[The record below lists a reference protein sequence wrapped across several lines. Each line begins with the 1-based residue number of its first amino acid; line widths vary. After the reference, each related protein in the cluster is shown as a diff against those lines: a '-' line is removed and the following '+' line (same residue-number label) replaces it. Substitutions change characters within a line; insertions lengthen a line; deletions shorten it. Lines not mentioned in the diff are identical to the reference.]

1 MQRKHYTRVLT
12 IAGSDSGG
20 GAGVQADIKTIS
32 ALGCYAAS
40 AITAVTVQN
49 TMGVSDVHP
58 IPADIVE
65 GQIRA
70 VLDDIGADAVK
81 IGMLQSR
88 EITRRIAAVLG
99 EYPIRNIVLD
109 PVMVSTS
116 GHRLIEPEAVE
127 ALVSCLMPLAR
138 VITPNIPEA
147 EILLGGKRLSDQASL
162 SEAAVELSRLT
173 GASVLLKA
181 GHLAP
186 DPSGEDSG
194 AKEMTGASVLLKAG
208 HLAPEPDGAESGA
221 GCRAEYEAE
230 CRAESECLSGAESGA
245 KSGADRGAESG
256 AKSGAMVLT
265 DYFYDAERG
274 ELIELPSQA
283 VQTVNTHG
291 TGCTMS
297 SALAAHLAKGCSL
310 QEAARGAKAYIA
322 GAIADGAAYEIG
334 HGHGPVNHFFLNKK

>member
-70 VLDDIGADAVK
+70 VLDDIGADAIK

-127 ALVSCLMPLAR
+127 ALVSCLIPLAR

-186 DPSGEDSG
+186 
-194 AKEMTGASVLLKAG
+194 
-208 HLAPEPDGAESGA
+208 EPDGAESGA
-221 GCRAEYEAE
+221 GCRAESEAE

-245 KSGADRGAESG
+245 KSGADSG
-256 AKSGAMVLT
+256 TMVLT

-310 QEAARGAKAYIA
+310 QDAARGAKAYIA

>member
-70 VLDDIGADAVK
+70 VLDDIGADAIK

-186 DPSGEDSG
+186 
-194 AKEMTGASVLLKAG
+194 
-208 HLAPEPDGAESGA
+208 EPDGAESRA
-221 GCRAEYEAE
+221 GCRAESEAE
-230 CRAESECLSGAESGA
+230 CRAESECLSGA
-245 KSGADRGAESG
+245 KSGADRGAKSG

-310 QEAARGAKAYIA
+310 QDAARGAKAYIA

>member
-88 EITRRIAAVLG
+88 EITQRIAAVLG

-186 DPSGEDSG
+186 
-194 AKEMTGASVLLKAG
+194 
-208 HLAPEPDGAESGA
+208 EPDGAESGA

-245 KSGADRGAESG
+245 KSGAESR
-256 AKSGAMVLT
+256 AKSWAEPGAMVLT

-310 QEAARGAKAYIA
+310 QDAARGAKAYIA

>member
-70 VLDDIGADAVK
+70 VLDDIGADAIK

-186 DPSGEDSG
+186 
-194 AKEMTGASVLLKAG
+194 
-208 HLAPEPDGAESGA
+208 EPDGAESRA

-245 KSGADRGAESG
+245 KSAAESR
-256 AKSGAMVLT
+256 AKSGADSGTMVLT

-310 QEAARGAKAYIA
+310 QDAARGAKAYIA

>member
-70 VLDDIGADAVK
+70 VLDDIGADAIK

-116 GHRLIEPEAVE
+116 GHRLVEPEAVE

-186 DPSGEDSG
+186 DPSG
-194 AKEMTGASVLLKAG
+194 
-208 HLAPEPDGAESGA
+208 AESGA
-221 GCRAEYEAE
+221 D
-230 CRAESECLSGAESGA
+230 SGT
-245 KSGADRGAESG
+245 
-256 AKSGAMVLT
+256 MVLT

-310 QEAARGAKAYIA
+310 QDAARGAKAYIA

>member
-88 EITRRIAAVLG
+88 EITQRIAAVLG

-181 GHLAP
+181 GHLVP
-186 DPSGEDSG
+186 DPSGADSE

-221 GCRAEYEAE
+221 GCRAEYAAGCRAEYEAE
-230 CRAESECLSGAESGA
+230 CRAESECLSGAEP
-245 KSGADRGAESG
+245 
-256 AKSGAMVLT
+256 GAMVLT

-283 VQTVNTHG
+283 VKTVNTHG

-310 QEAARGAKAYIA
+310 QDAARGAKAYIA

>member
-49 TMGVSDVHP
+49 TMGVSAVHP

-186 DPSGEDSG
+186 
-194 AKEMTGASVLLKAG
+194 
-208 HLAPEPDGAESGA
+208 EPDGAESGA

-230 CRAESECLSGAESGA
+230 CRAESECLSGA
-245 KSGADRGAESG
+245 KSGADRGAKSEADSG
-256 AKSGAMVLT
+256 TMVLT

-274 ELIELPSQA
+274 ELIDLPSQA

-310 QEAARGAKAYIA
+310 QDAARGAKAYIA

>member
-70 VLDDIGADAVK
+70 VLDDIGADAIK

-186 DPSGEDSG
+186 
-194 AKEMTGASVLLKAG
+194 
-208 HLAPEPDGAESGA
+208 EPDGAESGA
-221 GCRAEYEAE
+221 GCRAESGAKSA
-230 CRAESECLSGAESGA
+230 AESRA
-245 KSGADRGAESG
+245 KSGAD
-256 AKSGAMVLT
+256 SGAMVLT

-310 QEAARGAKAYIA
+310 QDAARGAKAYIA

>member
-88 EITRRIAAVLG
+88 EITQRIAAVLG

-186 DPSGEDSG
+186 
-194 AKEMTGASVLLKAG
+194 
-208 HLAPEPDGAESGA
+208 EPDGAESRA
-221 GCRAEYEAE
+221 GCRAESEAE
-230 CRAESECLSGAESGA
+230 CRAESECLSGAESRA
-245 KSGADRGAESG
+245 KSEADSG
-256 AKSGAMVLT
+256 TMVLT

-310 QEAARGAKAYIA
+310 QDAARGAKAYIA

>member
-186 DPSGEDSG
+186 
-194 AKEMTGASVLLKAG
+194 
-208 HLAPEPDGAESGA
+208 EPDGAESRA
-221 GCRAEYEAE
+221 G

-245 KSGADRGAESG
+245 KSAAESRAKSGAD
-256 AKSGAMVLT
+256 SGAMVLT

-310 QEAARGAKAYIA
+310 QDAARGAKAYIA

>member
-186 DPSGEDSG
+186 DP
-194 AKEMTGASVLLKAG
+194 
-208 HLAPEPDGAESGA
+208 DGAESGA
-221 GCRAEYEAE
+221 GYRAEYEAE
-230 CRAESECLSGAESGA
+230 CRAESECLSAAESGA
-245 KSGADRGAESG
+245 KSGAD
-256 AKSGAMVLT
+256 SGAMVLT

-297 SALAAHLAKGCSL
+297 SSLAAHLAKGCSL
-310 QEAARGAKAYIA
+310 QDAARGAKAYIA

>member
-162 SEAAVELSRLT
+162 SEAAVELSCLT

-186 DPSGEDSG
+186 DPSG
-194 AKEMTGASVLLKAG
+194 
-208 HLAPEPDGAESGA
+208 AES
-221 GCRAEYEAE
+221 RAE
-230 CRAESECLSGAESGA
+230 CRAESECLSAAESGA
-245 KSGADRGAESG
+245 KSWAEP
-256 AKSGAMVLT
+256 GAMVLT

>member
-40 AITAVTVQN
+40 VITAVTVQN

-186 DPSGEDSG
+186 DPSGADSEV
-194 AKEMTGASVLLKAG
+194 KEMTGASVLLKAG
-208 HLAPEPDGAESGA
+208 HLAPDPSG
-221 GCRAEYEAE
+221 AEYEAE

-245 KSGADRGAESG
+245 KSAAESRAKSGAEP
-256 AKSGAMVLT
+256 GAMVLT

-283 VQTVNTHG
+283 VRTVNTHG

-310 QEAARGAKAYIA
+310 QDAARGAKAYIA